1 MAKETPRLKISYPEQ
16 GQSNYFDVY
25 QDGMLSIDADVFAA
39 LSRPNVIIH
48 GGGSVGWDFN
58 SPDYELSFDENISV
72 QLPQYGVAQS
82 IAFSTESPLSVPP
95 SHFIVI
101 AGVSYGATSA
111 GPATILASTQVTV
124 DGNEVVLAWHNPT
137 TNDLVFTTGLVL
149 ALGDTATGIQPQG
162 GGGGGSISVT
172 DGTHT
177 VTPATTLTFTDGAAV
192 VTDAGGGDAEV
203 QIQLTTNFVV
213 SASGDTAYG
222 LIQDAIDDA
231 NAAFVATGLHQVIYI
246 KPGLYLENLVIRQG
260 LKIVGQANPQSKEV
274 RSNYEQNPAAYVK
287 VQGNHTFDTDR
298 AVVAF
303 HGISFVDN
311 NNAVHLF
318 EYSDN
323 DGNTHNTIQ
332 FYDCSLSFFSPN
344 AGMSLFSDES
354 ATTENTRYY
363 FKDCFFLYTDGTV
376 AFTRP
381 MFFLGGEV
389 IDFVDCEFSTKG
401 YGATI
406 YFDNF
411 NGNGVAA
418 TFTRCILVVCDIG
431 SGFTYGSLSTINYV
445 DTFHSGPDR
454 WCIAQDNGGDVNIVN
469 STCIQDSGGYGV
481 AQTNVGGGTFFY
493 DRSSFAPQSPISN
506 NYGTSEAISKI
517 SPDQVEGQAATMGIG
532 TLDLAGRYDIT
543 TVSVDTNSGAAT
555 IELPNAEKMQ
565 GVMFTVWDGGGN
577 GSANNI
583 TVTSPATAGGVVG
596 PYTQVVNDDGSLL
609 LVATK
614 SASSTDYCWRVVSY
628 LY

>member
-1 MAKETPRLKISYPEQ
+1 MANETPRMKITYPSVGEANYF
-16 GQSNYFDVY
+16 SNY
-25 QDGMLSIDADVFAA
+25 QAGMNDIDAGIFATWSA
-39 LSRPNVIIH
+39 INTIVN
-48 GGGSVGWDFN
+48 GGGTLTWALVGPNYTLTWTAPIAFQTPALG
-58 SPDYELSFDENISV
+58 ST
-72 QLPQYGVAQS
+72 QS
-82 IAFSTESPLSVPP
+82 IALGSLIIPASLFACTDLS
-95 SHFIVI
+95 F
-101 AGVSYGATSA
+101 GATA
-111 GPATILASTQVTV
+111 GSIVLALTAVTQSPV
-124 DGNEVVLAWHNPT
+124 DTASVVLAWHNPT
-137 TNDLVFTTGLVL
+137 THALYFSTGLVL

-162 GGGGGSISVT
+162 GGGGSISVT
-172 DGTHT
+172 DGTIT
-177 VTPATTLTFTDGAAV
+177 VNPTTAIDFTAGAI
-192 VTDAGGGDAEV
+192 VTDAGGGTAEV
-203 QIQLTTNFVV
+203 LIPLTTKFVV
-213 SASGDTAYG
+213 SLDGDTNYAT
-222 LIQDAIDDA
+222 IQSAI
-231 NAAFVATGLHQVIYI
+231 NAANTAFLATLRHQVVYI
-246 KPGLYLENLVIRQG
+246 KPGLYTENLVIRQG
-260 LKIVGQANPQSKEV
+260 MKIVGQANPQSKEV
-274 RSNYEQNPAAYVK
+274 RTNYNQNPAAYVL
-287 VQGNHTFDTDR
+287 VQGNHTFAVTR
-298 AVVAF
+298 AMVAF
-303 HGISFVDN
+303 HGISFLDN
-311 NNAVHLF
+311 NNAANLF
-318 EYSDN
+318 LYS
-323 DGNTHNTIQ
+323 GNGGGIHNTIQ

-354 ATTENTRYY
+354 ATTENTQYY

-389 IDFVDCEFSTKG
+389 INFVDCEFSTKG

-411 NGNGVAA
+411 NGSGVVA
-418 TFTRCILVVCDIG
+418 TFTRCLLVVCDIG
-431 SGFTYGSLSTINYV
+431 SGFTYGSVSVINYV

-454 WCIAQDNGGDVNIVN
+454 WCIAQDNGGDVAIVN

-493 DRSSFAPQSPISN
+493 DRSSFAPQSPISQ

-517 SPDQVEGQAATMGIG
+517 SPDQVEGQAATWAAAG

-555 IELPNAEKMQ
+555 IALPNAEKMQ
-565 GVMFTVWDGGGN
+565 GVMFTVWDSGGN

-628 LY
+628 LF